1 MSDMNLN
8 ASTTSVA
15 RRYDT
20 MGGVS
25 AVNHDVREG
34 PQVYRFVPLE
44 GVGALVQSCLRAGMK
59 KIVVVPNKHGGFCTL
74 TIET

>member
-8 ASTTSVA
+8 ASTASVA
-15 RRYDT
+15 PCYGT

-25 AVNHDVREG
+25 AVDHVLRAG
-34 PQVYRFVPLE
+34 AQVYRFVPLD

-59 KIVVVPNKHGGFCTL
+59 KIVVVPNKHSGFCTL

>member
-8 ASTTSVA
+8 ASITSVA

-20 MGGVS
+20 IGVVS
-25 AVNHDVREG
+25 AVDHDLRAG
-34 PQVYRFVPLE
+34 AQVYRFVPLD

-59 KIVVVPNKHGGFCTL
+59 KIVVVPNKHSGFCTL